1 MQLITQIRLVPAGPV
16 AEMDGAR
23 CARARNRIS
32 DYQFRSVA
40 ILVCAAGL
48 QHTNVTKN
56 CPYCPYFMPFHFQS
70 QSLEGLEHT
79 VGQLIIVSPSLGES
93 DNK

>member
-1 MQLITQIRLVPAGPV
+1 M
-16 AEMDGAR
+16 
-23 CARARNRIS
+23 
-32 DYQFRSVA
+32 
-40 ILVCAAGL
+40 VCAAGL

-79 VGQLIIVSPSLGES
+79 VGQLIIVSPFFPPSLPRRVRQ
-93 DNK
+93 